1 MAVIVNFAEQQHQNF
16 FEDYE
21 IYIFGERVTPYVKG
35 DVRITITDR
44 DGFNTATFDL
54 DNALD
59 RFLLTPENL
68 GMVIADNGT
77 VKKIEPIWRMSED
90 GAYSEAIKKR
100 IYDWKNDDG
109 NNPPDSMGVRQY
121 PLNVYGNI
129 FTKNDPVRIA
139 IHNPLTEEDQWF
151 WRFTG
156 FIDAKPADED
166 YVMGSQ
172 SLRITAYC
180 IKALAQRMRINQIPV
195 GMVGIQVQE
204 QILDDPDSFFRDLD
218 RPTEFT
224 NPLANKKF
232 ETAMHDLIVGNAAE
246 GRNGIGYFK
255 KGVKSYFVTS
265 GADGLVSEFR
275 GETSVNSRNQTGLC
289 KSLEDWYAI
298 CLLGVEKR
306 FLSFSEIDAVGR
318 ETYPGGKYWPVNGML
333 HMLLPSA
340 GTGAENLVE
349 FEHARGGSATREWI
363 TRYDAIC
370 DLCNRIDYQWWT
382 AGNGDI
388 IVEFPMYDF
397 HPNDFGEF
405 RTVLTVDQ
413 HVKSGSLDEDSGE
426 VVTAICVTG
435 SIGWQDVNGYR
446 NYPQGLQPR
455 AIVGS
460 TNLARRVG
468 VNMQTHPLPFCDRQD
483 TLVRLGYIELQKR
496 LADANKVGVTF
507 TFRPFLLPN
516 KPFYHRTRLAIG
528 LTTAVTDSLTTH
540 ERAETN
546 IDMRYLRRMD
556 TNGKFRF
563 ITGGESVPISYNT
576 LYGYDKKKNATVN
589 SGVASST
596 KGGS

>member
-35 DVRITITDR
+35 DVRITICDR
-44 DGFNTATFDL
+44 DGFNTASFDL

-68 GMVIADNGT
+68 GMVISDDGT
-77 VKKIEPIWRMSED
+77 VQKIKPIWRMSEE
-90 GAYSEAIKKR
+90 GAYSEAIKNR

-139 IHNPLTEEDQWF
+139 IHNPLTEADQWF

-156 FIDAKPADED
+156 FIDSKPADED

-172 SLRITAYC
+172 TLRITAYC
-180 IKALAQRMRINQIPV
+180 IKALAQRMRINQIAV
-195 GMVGIQVQE
+195 GTVGIQVQE
-204 QILDDPDSFFRDLD
+204 QMLKDPDSFFRDLD
-218 RPTEFT
+218 KPNAFT
-224 NPLANKKF
+224 NPLANKRF
-232 ETAMHDLIVGNAAE
+232 ENAMSDLIVGNSAE
-246 GRNGIGYFK
+246 GWNGIGYFK
-255 KGVKSYFVTS
+255 KGVNVKFVDAKTLK
-265 GADGLVSEFR
+265 GND
-275 GETSVNSRNQTGLC
+275 TC
-289 KSLEDWYAI
+289 KTLEDWYTI
-298 CLLGVEKR
+298 CLLGTAKR
-306 FLSFSEIDAVGR
+306 FLSFSEIDAIGR
-318 ETYPGGKYWPVNGML
+318 ETYPGAAYWPVNGSM
-333 HMLLPSA
+333 HMLLPSS
-340 GTGAENLVE
+340 GTGAANLVE
-349 FEHARGGSATREWI
+349 FEHAKGGSDTREWT

-382 AGNGDI
+382 TGNGDVV
-388 IVEFPMYDF
+388 VEFPMYDF
-397 HPNDFGEF
+397 SPSDFGEF

-413 HVKSGSLDEDSGE
+413 HVKTGSLDEDSGE

-435 SIGWQDVNGYR
+435 NIGWKEVNP
-446 NYPQGLQPR
+446 NDTYPKGLQPR

-468 VNMQTHPLPFCDRQD
+468 VNMQTHPLPFCDRPD

-507 TFRPFLLPN
+507 TFRPFILPN

-528 LTTAVTDSLTTH
+528 LTTAVTDSLATH

-556 TNGKFRF
+556 INGKFRF

-576 LYGYDKKKNATVN
+576 LYGYDKKKNATTN